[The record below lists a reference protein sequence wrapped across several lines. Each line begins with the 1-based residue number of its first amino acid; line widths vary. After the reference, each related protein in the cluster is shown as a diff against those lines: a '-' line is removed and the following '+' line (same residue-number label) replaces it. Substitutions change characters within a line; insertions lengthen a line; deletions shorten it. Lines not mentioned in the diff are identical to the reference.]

1 MAVKIIYFLLHVT
14 LTSYSAGSISYDDSG
29 LNLAPDHLAALTAPL
44 ATRFRR
50 QTNGEDFTA
59 CGIALVRTVCSSSYA
74 QDLINSLS
82 RCGEFGRSELE
93 STEYSCRQNQNG
105 DICGELW
112 QYISGNCSSASCT
125 IECSNALNQA
135 GCCAQYTSYQRE
147 LSKCGISVPSPC
159 TKSSL
164 IVPNIF
170 QDKSCNTSEKYRAT
184 RFTPICNNVEAFV
197 NGFNRVEGCQSIADA
212 YSDTCISRNGQF
224 CQVEFGV
231 EGSTQNPK
239 ATPEVRS
246 AARLCPSISN
256 CSVQCNTSLSLVQST
271 IGCCIHALNA
281 TVPTLF
287 RFSSPSRVYD
297 TRLWEECGITVPEK
311 CGTTSL
317 TEKCGTTSLTEK
329 CGTTSLT
336 EKCGTTS
343 LTEKGGTTSLTFNCA
358 MGLIVIIG
366 SVFNYISV

>member
-14 LTSYSAGSISYDDSG
+14 LISYSAGSISYDDR
-29 LNLAPDHLAALTAPL
+29 APDHLAALTAPL

-50 QTNGEDFTA
+50 QTNGQDSTA
-59 CGIALVRTVCSSSYA
+59 CFIAFARTICSSSYA

-93 STEYSCRQNQNG
+93 RTEHSCRQNQNG
-105 DICGELW
+105 DICGELG

-125 IECSNALNQA
+125 TECSNALKQA
-135 GCCAQYTSYQRE
+135 GCCAQYKSYQRE

-164 IVPNIF
+164 TVPNIF

-197 NGFNRVEGCQSIADA
+197 NGLNRVEGCQSIANA
-212 YSDTCISRNGQF
+212 YSDMCISRNGQF
-224 CQVEFGV
+224 CLVEFRV
-231 EGSTQNPK
+231 ERSTQNPK
-239 ATPEVRS
+239 ATPEVFS

-287 RFSSPSRVYD
+287 RFSSLSRVYD

-317 TEKCGTTSLTEK
+317 T
-329 CGTTSLT
+329 
-336 EKCGTTS
+336 
-343 LTEKGGTTSLTFNCA
+343 FNCA